1 MATIEITVF
10 AKKRQTNQGKVFF
23 TYLSTLHKA
32 DGSEVSCDVKF
43 RDEAGLPKPENCP
56 MNIIIEKADCNL
68 VNRRYTVKT
77 TDEFT
82 GEVTEEERNRAVLWV
97 AGWKQGGAYVDHSMD
112 DFV

>member
-1 MATIEITVF
+1 MATIEITIF

-23 TYLSTLHKA
+23 SYISTLHKA

-43 RDEAGLPKPENCP
+43 RDEAGNPKPESCP
-56 MNIIIEKADCNL
+56 QNIIIDKGDCNL

-82 GEVTEEERNRAVLWV
+82 GEIMEEKRNRAVLWV
-97 AGWKQGGAYVDHSMD
+97 ARWKPGSAYVDHSMD